1 MSKKNNQRPII
12 IKRVTEEESGH
23 HGGSWKIAYADF
35 MTSMMAFFL
44 IMWLI
49 NATTEQQ
56 RRGIAQFFNP
66 MADKDAALKSTNA
79 TLESNPSP
87 FSKGHSLQQINK
99 AQKHTEAPSETRFLS
114 PEHHENDATFGIKQ
128 PILTPTPPAI
138 IPIGGPKSGAAR
150 HTGYVGAN
158 AQKESAAQQSAQQ
171 AQQAQLTKALKGLQ
185 HSMAQNPNTRA
196 NIGNMSIRVERND
209 IRIEL
214 HDTNKASMFDTGS
227 THLNKTGR
235 AMITEIAK
243 WLAPLPENIS
253 IIGHTDAQPYRGRH
267 ETMSNWTL
275 SVLRA
280 DDAREALVNAG
291 YPNGKI
297 LDVTGVSDR
306 DLAFPNDPTAPGN
319 RRIVIIIHERIS
331 SLSQQTDQ
339 NTQSA
344 TAASTPAPEPAIVPI
359 QNPLPSPFQTQRA
372 STPMPPDPPFSAAPF
387 Q

>member
-1 MSKKNNQRPII
+1 
-12 IKRVTEEESGH
+12 
-23 HGGSWKIAYADF
+23 
-35 MTSMMAFFL
+35 
-44 IMWLI
+44 
-49 NATTEQQ
+49 
-56 RRGIAQFFNP
+56 
-66 MADKDAALKSTNA
+66 MADKEAASKSTNA
-79 TLESNPSP
+79 TLEESTPSP
-87 FSKGHSLQQINK
+87 FSKGQSLQQLK
-99 AQKHTEAPSETRFLS
+99 AAKKHTGAPAETRFPA
-114 PEHHENDATFGIKQ
+114 PERRANDATFGIRQ
-128 PILTPTPPAI
+128 PILTPTPPSI

-158 AQKESAAQQSAQQ
+158 AQKESAIQQSTQQAAPQ
-171 AQQAQLTKALKGLQ
+171 AQQAQLKKALKNLQ
-185 HSMAQNPNTRA
+185 NSIAQNPNTRA

-214 HDTNKASMFDTGS
+214 HDTNKTSMFDTGS
-227 THLNKTGR
+227 THLNKAGR

-253 IIGHTDAQPYRGRH
+253 IIGHTDAQPYRGKH

-280 DDAREALVNAG
+280 DDAREVLVNAG

-319 RRIVIIIHERIS
+319 RRIVIIIHERLS
-331 SLSQQTDQ
+331 SLSQQTNQ

-344 TAASTPAPEPAIVPI
+344 TAAPAQEPAIVPI
-359 QNPLPSPFQTQRA
+359 QNPLPSPFQTHGA
-372 STPMPPDPPFSAAPF
+372 STPMPPAPPFSAAPF

>member
-12 IKRVTEEESGH
+12 IKRITEEEAGH

-66 MADKDAALKSTNA
+66 MADKDATLRATNT
-79 TLESNPSP
+79 TLDTTNPSP
-87 FSKGHSLQQINK
+87 FTKGQSLQQTKK
-99 AQKHTEAPSETRFLS
+99 AQEHTAVPPETRFLS
-114 PEHHENDATFGIKQ
+114 PKTRENDVTFGIQ
-128 PILTPTPPAI
+128 HPILTPTPPAI

-158 AQKESAAQQSAQQ
+158 AQQESAAQQAAQQ

-185 HSMAQNPNTRA
+185 QSIAQNPGTHA

-275 SVLRA
+275 SILRA
-280 DDAREALVNAG
+280 DDAREVLVNAG

-306 DLAFPNDPTAPGN
+306 DLAFPNDPTAAGN
-319 RRIVIIIHERIS
+319 RRVVIIIHKRIPP
-331 SLSQQTDQ
+331 LSQQTDQ

-344 TAASTPAPEPAIVPI
+344 TAAPTPAPAIVPI
-359 QNPLPSPFQTQRA
+359 PNPLPSPFQTPGA
-372 STPMPPDPPFSAAPF
+372 STPMPPAPPL
-387 Q
+387 